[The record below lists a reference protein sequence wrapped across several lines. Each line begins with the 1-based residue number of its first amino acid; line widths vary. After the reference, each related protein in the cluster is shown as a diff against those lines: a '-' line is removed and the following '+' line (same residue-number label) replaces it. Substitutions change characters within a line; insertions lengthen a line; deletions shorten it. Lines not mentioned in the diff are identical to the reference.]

1 MGKVHDQSGSADD
14 IYKPNK
20 QIRFKTS
27 MLRSDLCDFSDAY
40 IVVKG
45 NIAVTEQNN
54 AKTNKS
60 VAFKNNAPF
69 VNCILIDNA
78 EDPDVVVPMYGLLEY
93 SKNCWRTTG
102 SLWNYCR
109 DEPSDPLSSNSASF
123 KYKTSIIGNTYN
135 LRAGD
140 DGYNPI
146 KVIPLKHLNNFWR
159 TLNMSLINYEIELLL
174 NWSKNCALADMT
186 PANNPPAGLKFQIT
200 GTKLNCHFVNKKWE
214 KTSRACKIRI

>member
-1 MGKVHDQSGSADD
+1 M
-14 IYKPNK
+14 
-20 QIRFKTS
+20 
-27 MLRSDLCDFSDAY
+27 
-40 IVVKG
+40 
-45 NIAVTEQNN
+45 
-54 AKTNKS
+54 
-60 VAFKNNAPF
+60 
-69 VNCILIDNA
+69 
-78 EDPDVVVPMYGLLEY
+78 
-93 SKNCWRTTG
+93 
-102 SLWNYCR
+102 WNYCR

-146 KVIPLKHLNNFWR
+146 KVIPLKHLNNLWK
-159 TLNMSLINYEIELLL
+159 TLNISLINYEIELLL